1 MSRTP
6 SQAECPKRL
15 VVTRNDARGPGVH
28 TRSMDAPLF
37 SSRLV
42 VEVEAD
48 ADPIRGTVTDEQG
61 NASAFV
67 GWVALISALEERRGT
82 PSLVP

>member
-1 MSRTP
+1 
-6 SQAECPKRL
+6 
-15 VVTRNDARGPGVH
+15 
-28 TRSMDAPLF
+28 MDAPLF

-61 NASAFV
+61 NSSAFV

>member
-1 MSRTP
+1 
-6 SQAECPKRL
+6 
-15 VVTRNDARGPGVH
+15 
-28 TRSMDAPLF
+28 MDAPLYN
-37 SSRLV
+37 SRLV

-48 ADPIRGTVTDEQG
+48 ADPIRGTVTDEHG